1 MEMVVLYAAVSMQ
14 LVEFTPEKTLDVKTG
29 RWKKQQ

>member
-1 MEMVVLYAAVSMQ
+1 MMVLIVAVFMQ